1 MYILEKTTK
10 LIRLCILELIGLS
23 AIKLFI
29 NQNPSV
35 RWLRRKN
42 NRCSSGLKLIK
53 VKIRRLRFRIWNFFP
68 EAATG
73 GLLGN
78 ILKTQAFFVFR
89 KGSMNEENLQ
99 LQKRNISLQP
109 PYLVKKEIIDT

>member
-1 MYILEKTTK
+1 MYILEKTTN

-73 GLLGN
+73 GLLGQH
-78 ILKTQAFFVFR
+78 IEDASIFCL
-89 KGSMNEENLQ
+89 
-99 LQKRNISLQP
+99 
-109 PYLVKKEIIDT
+109 